1 MFGKPNQAVEKAVLE
16 QEILEREARIA
27 ALEAERKAETVVSMA
42 AKRLSGHR
50 TKLQKSRRRIAN
62 SSRRKNRK

>member
-27 ALEAERKAETVVSMA
+27 ALEAERKAETVSMA